1 MIASCRFTL
10 EVRRLTRDINFHS
23 RALPPLTR
31 YGDECGSKSAVNDR
45 DSLDIN
51 FHPSGPSRLRSRA
64 RAQRRSVSNAA
75 TRNVDS
81 GNVDTAR
88 DSAFNSASRRF
99 FVVSERAGRRSVG
112 GHVRSDDDKTV
123 NSRRNSSQD
132 DILLMQSLP
141 RNYRLLVRNLRAP
154 YRRSIQPRRTF
165 LGGTK
170 Q

>member
-1 MIASCRFTL
+1 
-10 EVRRLTRDINFHS
+10 
-23 RALPPLTR
+23 
-31 YGDECGSKSAVNDR
+31 
-45 DSLDIN
+45 
-51 FHPSGPSRLRSRA
+51 
-64 RAQRRSVSNAA
+64 
-75 TRNVDS
+75 
-81 GNVDTAR
+81 
-88 DSAFNSASRRF
+88 
-99 FVVSERAGRRSVG
+99 
-112 GHVRSDDDKTV
+112 VRSDDDKTV

>member
-45 DSLDIN
+45 DSLDI
-51 FHPSGPSRLRSRA
+51 RA